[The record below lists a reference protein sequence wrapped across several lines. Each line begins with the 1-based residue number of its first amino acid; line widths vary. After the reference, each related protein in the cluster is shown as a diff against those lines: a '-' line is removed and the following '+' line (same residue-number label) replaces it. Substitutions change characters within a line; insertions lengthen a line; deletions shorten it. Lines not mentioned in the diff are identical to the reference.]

1 MKEHDHVANAIVF
14 TNVPRL
20 YIVASSAR
28 WEPKGVT
35 ELLQNRRT
43 NPCHFPTNR
52 YQNRVKFAS
61 NAIQIEIIDPRSRGD
76 SAVLFLHRNSTRNRM
91 QPRTTSPLSQRKG
104 EEEDPPRHDRI
115 FFERKSGME
124 TRFPRGVLND
134 HRCDLHKRCR

>member
-52 YQNRVKFAS
+52 YQNRVKFVERDPNRNHRSAIERRFGRTFSEFDAKS
-61 NAIQIEIIDPRSRGD
+61 NCNRVRRRHFRNGRGRRRRILLDTIESSLKGNREWKRD
-76 SAVLFLHRNSTRNRM
+76 FLAAY
-91 QPRTTSPLSQRKG
+91 
-104 EEEDPPRHDRI
+104 
-115 FFERKSGME
+115 
-124 TRFPRGVLND
+124 
-134 HRCDLHKRCR
+134 

>member
-52 YQNRVKFAS
+52 YQNRVKFVERDPNRNHRSAIERRFGRTFSEFDAKS
-61 NAIQIEIIDPRSRGD
+61 NATAYDVATFATEGGGGEGS
-76 SAVLFLHRNSTRNRM
+76 SSTRSNLLWKEIG
-91 QPRTTSPLSQRKG
+91 SGNEISSQRIK
-104 EEEDPPRHDRI
+104 R
-115 FFERKSGME
+115 SQM
-124 TRFPRGVLND
+124 RFA
-134 HRCDLHKRCR
+134 